1 MNDVFFCFG
10 VERAGE
16 IFEGETLILEQSVIL
31 NLV

>member
-1 MNDVFFCFG
+1 MTFFCFG

-16 IFEGETLILEQSVIL
+16 IFEGETLILDQSVIL